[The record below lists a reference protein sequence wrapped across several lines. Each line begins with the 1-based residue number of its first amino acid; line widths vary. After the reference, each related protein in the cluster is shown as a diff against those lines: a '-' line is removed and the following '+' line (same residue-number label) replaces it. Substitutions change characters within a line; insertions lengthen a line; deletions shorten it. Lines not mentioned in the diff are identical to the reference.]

1 MRDLIYDYMII
12 RRNPVWIKYADLLDA
27 KVIKI
32 IEDNPGKWMTLQIEL
47 NQDTWDEIKD
57 IPEDKIEKLT
67 LLEYLN
73 GYSFKM
79 AKMAEIKVNS
89 DANLKGEY
97 FKVHILKKSK

>member
-1 MRDLIYDYMII
+1 MII
-12 RRNPVWIKYADLLDA
+12 RRNPLWIKWADYIDGE
-27 KVIKI
+27 VNKI
-32 IEDNPGKWMTLQIEL
+32 IEDNPGKWMTLQIEV

-67 LLEYLN
+67 LLEYFK

-79 AKMAEIKVNS
+79 VKMAEIKVNT

-97 FKVHILKKSK
+97 FKLNILRKSK